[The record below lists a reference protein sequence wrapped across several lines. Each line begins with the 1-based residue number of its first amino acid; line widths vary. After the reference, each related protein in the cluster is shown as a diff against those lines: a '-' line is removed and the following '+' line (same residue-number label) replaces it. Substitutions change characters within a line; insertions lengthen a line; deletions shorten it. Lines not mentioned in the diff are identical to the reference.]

1 MGRKLPPVRPWRQ
14 PGEVAASPVWLY
26 NMLKILLFRMPHTVM
41 NAARTTCC
49 MEEAKAPLASVPWGP
64 FKPWLQRRQRQL
76 PATAGVPGG
85 ADGGAS
91 CGTLVG
97 PGGDAGLSGE
107 GLNAVVCLR
116 LRLLAPGGRES
127 GAGRI
132 TELLL
137 GSAAA
142 RKGSGLCHSAPATV
156 QQGTKLQPVC
166 DLVDGSADSANIAHR
181 PLLNPGNQRRKE
193 ISDYISLR
201 QTSAWILC

>member
-1 MGRKLPPVRPWRQ
+1 
-14 PGEVAASPVWLY
+14 
-26 NMLKILLFRMPHTVM
+26 MPHTAL
-41 NAARTTCC
+41 NAARITCR
-49 MEEAKAPLASVPWGP
+49 MEEAMAPLASVPWGP

-76 PATAGVPGG
+76 PATGGPWPGG

-97 PGGDAGLSGE
+97 PGGDAGLPGE
-107 GLNAVVCLR
+107 GLNAVAF